1 MSRVNYI
8 AVFLL
13 LMVMSQAVPAAGSTC
28 SFSKSVRVPGVTF
41 DISSRAAD
49 GCGIQIVKVDVRQRG
64 KRIAGLKADV
74 DYLAR
79 SARTVD
85 LNGDGK
91 QELAVFSRTA
101 GVMATEALD
110 IYWLDGKT
118 IRRAMVP
125 EPDDKSGYK
134 GGDRFVLK
142 GRQIV
147 RVIPVYRDG
156 DPAGKPTGGTRSLK
170 YEFRDGAIKPFVQA
184 ATAPGTSVGPKVQVA
199 VLPVL
204 PAQPVQPA
212 QPAQPAQP
220 TVAAKPA
227 VPAPTVLAVNGV
239 KAVKAGIE
247 ISSRGPIAKFKVM
260 KLEKP
265 ERIAIDIPD
274 ADSPLAGRKITI
286 NRFNITK
293 ARVGRNKGFLRVAL
307 DTNLARFPKYRVSSS
322 AGGILVEFIK

>member
-1 MSRVNYI
+1 MNRVNYI

-13 LMVMSQAVPAAGSTC
+13 LMVMSRPVSAAGSTC
-28 SFSKSVRVPGVTF
+28 SFSKSVRVPGITF

-101 GVMATEALD
+101 EVTATEALD

-118 IRRAMVP
+118 LRRAMVP
-125 EPDDKSGYK
+125 EPGDKAGYK

-170 YEFRDGAIKPFVQA
+170 YEFRDGAITPLVQA
-184 ATAPGTSVGPKVQVA
+184 VMAPGTANGPKAQVA
-199 VLPVL
+199 VLPVQT
-204 PAQPVQPA
+204 AQPVQSVLPV
-212 QPAQPAQP
+212 QPP
-220 TVAAKPA
+220 VAAKPA
-227 VPAPTVLAVNGV
+227 VPAPAVLAVSGV

-247 ISSRGPIAKFKVM
+247 ISSCGPIAKFKVM

-307 DTNLARFPKYRVSSS
+307 DTKLARFPKYRVSSS